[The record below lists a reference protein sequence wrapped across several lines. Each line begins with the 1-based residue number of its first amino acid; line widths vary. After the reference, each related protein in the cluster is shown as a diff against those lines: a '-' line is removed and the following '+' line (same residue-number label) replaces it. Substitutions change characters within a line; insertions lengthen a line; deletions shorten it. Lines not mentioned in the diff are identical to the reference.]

1 MWFSLITYEFLPL
14 YRILYLIGDDMPDQF
29 RYESILESIS
39 GGFFACDNQY
49 VITYWNHA
57 AEIGTGL
64 SAKEVLGKNVFDVF
78 PNAAGA
84 PLGEK
89 YRLAMET
96 KTYQSFETSYKDERF
111 EAWYDIRIY
120 PAENGLSIFFQDI
133 TEKKREQRQKEI
145 LVEISAAI
153 SSSKHLDELCL
164 RAAEKIALLFDIPS
178 KLVCLYLYDPR
189 GNEIRLVAPALIDVE
204 FPQAVVHQAVSGD
217 SARLAARAAFQK
229 EAIVSDQINEGTV
242 STLFQEEI
250 QNLHLATLLVI
261 PLVVQ
266 GDVQGVLE
274 VLTIKGKDFVA
285 GDLEILSVVA
295 NELAGGMN
303 RKRLIDELRMKNVEL
318 ESQTQK
324 TLEVSDTLK
333 KFLATFSHEL
343 RSPLN
348 SIIGFSELV
357 TSQYHDLSPESV
369 QEFMKNINTSGRHLQ
384 QIIND
389 ILDLSKIEAG
399 KMDLHIASYPVSYFE
414 EGVRRVLASEIAEKD
429 IRVEFALSPEF
440 DEIVV
445 DQTRFKQILINLVSN
460 AIKFSSRSATVT
472 LSSQRVRNDIE
483 FEVRDTGVGIKP
495 EEFGGLF
502 KPFRQMPSGQEL
514 SRQGLGLGLAIT
526 KKLVELHG
534 GTIWIESEW
543 GKGTSVFFQI
553 PLIVDAA
560 SERLMQAGMLLDAL
574 QREATPRD
582 EGEKPLAL
590 IVEDAPQAGE
600 LLKMHIESAG
610 YRVEIARDGSE
621 AVDMAKRLHPSVI
634 TLDLMLPLKDGW
646 QVMKELKRH
655 PLCKHIPI
663 IIVSIIDEKNLG
675 FSLGAVDYFVKPVN
689 KEDLLQALDRV
700 HLIPKPDQQSPTVL
714 VIDDDRA
721 AIDLIQVIL
730 ENEGYRIL
738 KAFQGKEGLELAV
751 REHPDLIILDLIMPE
766 VSGFNVAYQLRQIP
780 ATRSIPIIIL
790 TSMEVDADTA
800 AQLSTYV
807 SGLMSKSTFTKK
819 DLLREINNVE
829 NMR

>member
-153 SSSKHLDELCL
+153 SSYKHLDELCL

>member
-1 MWFSLITYEFLPL
+1 
-14 YRILYLIGDDMPDQF
+14 MPDQF

-64 SAKEVLGKNVFDVF
+64 SAKDVLGKNVFEVF

-111 EAWYDIRIY
+111 EAWFDIRIY
-120 PAENGLSIFFQDI
+120 PAENGLSLFFQDI
-133 TEKKREQRQKEI
+133 TEKKKEQRQKEI

-204 FPQAVVHQAVSGD
+204 FPQEFVHQPVSGD

-229 EAIVSDQINEGTV
+229 EAIVSDRISEGTV

-250 QNLHLATLLVI
+250 QNLHLTTLLVI

-285 GDLEILSVVA
+285 GDLEILSVVT
-295 NELAGGMN
+295 NELAGGMS

-324 TLEVSDTLK
+324 TLEASDTLK

-357 TSQYHDLSPESV
+357 TTQYNDLSPESV
-369 QEFMKNINTSGRHLQ
+369 QEFMKNINASGRHLQ

-414 EGVRRVLASEIAEKD
+414 EGVRRVLASEIAGKD
-429 IRVEFALSPEF
+429 IRLEFALSPEF

-472 LSSQRVRNDIE
+472 ISSQRVRNDIE
-483 FEVRDTGVGIKP
+483 FEVRDAGVGIKP

-502 KPFRQMPSGQEL
+502 KPFRQAPSGQEL

-553 PLIVDAA
+553 PLIVDAT

-574 QREATPRD
+574 QREITPRD

-590 IVEDAPQAGE
+590 IVEDAPQASE

-610 YRVEIARDGSE
+610 YRVEIARNGAE

-689 KEDLLQALDRV
+689 KEDLLQALNRV
-700 HLIPKPDQQSPTVL
+700 HLIPKPDQRTPTVL

-800 AQLSTYV
+800 AQLSAYV

-829 NMR
+829 NAR

>member
-1 MWFSLITYEFLPL
+1 
-14 YRILYLIGDDMPDQF
+14 MPDQF

-64 SAKEVLGKNVFDVF
+64 SAKDVLGKNVFEVF

-111 EAWYDIRIY
+111 EAWFDIRIY
-120 PAENGLSIFFQDI
+120 PAENGLSVFFQDI
-133 TEKKREQRQKEI
+133 TEKKKEQRQKEI

-204 FPQAVVHQAVSGD
+204 FPQEFVHQPVSGD

-229 EAIVSDQINEGTV
+229 EAIVSDRISEGTV

-250 QNLHLATLLVI
+250 QNLHLTTLLVI

-285 GDLEILSVVA
+285 GDLEILSVVT
-295 NELAGGMN
+295 NELAGGMS

-324 TLEVSDTLK
+324 TLEASDTLK

-357 TSQYHDLSPESV
+357 TTQYNDLSPESV
-369 QEFMKNINTSGRHLQ
+369 QEFMKNINASGRHLQ

-414 EGVRRVLASEIAEKD
+414 EGVRRVLASEIAGKD
-429 IRVEFALSPEF
+429 IRLEFALSPEF

-472 LSSQRVRNDIE
+472 ISSQRVRNDIE
-483 FEVRDTGVGIKP
+483 FEVRDAGVGIKP

-502 KPFRQMPSGQEL
+502 KPFRQAPSGQEL

-553 PLIVDAA
+553 PLIVDAT

-574 QREATPRD
+574 QREITPRD

-590 IVEDAPQAGE
+590 IVEDAPQASE

-610 YRVEIARDGSE
+610 YRVEIARNGAE

-689 KEDLLQALDRV
+689 KEDLLQALNRV
-700 HLIPKPDQQSPTVL
+700 HLIPKPDQRTPTVL

-800 AQLSTYV
+800 AQLSAYV

-829 NMR
+829 NAR

>member
-1 MWFSLITYEFLPL
+1 
-14 YRILYLIGDDMPDQF
+14 MPDQF

-64 SAKEVLGKNVFDVF
+64 SAKDVLGKNVFEVF

-111 EAWYDIRIY
+111 EAWFDIRIY
-120 PAENGLSIFFQDI
+120 PAENGLSVFFQDI
-133 TEKKREQRQKEI
+133 TEKKKEQRQKEI

-204 FPQAVVHQAVSGD
+204 FPQEFVHQPVSGD

-229 EAIVSDQINEGTV
+229 EAIVSDRISEGTV

-250 QNLHLATLLVI
+250 QNLHLTTLLVI

-285 GDLEILSVVA
+285 GDLEILSVVT
-295 NELAGGMN
+295 NELAGGMS

-324 TLEVSDTLK
+324 TLEASDTLK

-357 TSQYHDLSPESV
+357 TTQYNDLSPESV
-369 QEFMKNINTSGRHLQ
+369 QEFMKNINASGRHLQ

-414 EGVRRVLASEIAEKD
+414 EGVRRVLASEIAGKD
-429 IRVEFALSPEF
+429 IRLEFALSPEF

-472 LSSQRVRNDIE
+472 ISSQRVRNDIE
-483 FEVRDTGVGIKP
+483 FEVRDAGVGIKP

-502 KPFRQMPSGQEL
+502 KPFRQAPSGQEL

-553 PLIVDAA
+553 PLIVDAT

-574 QREATPRD
+574 QREITPRD

-590 IVEDAPQAGE
+590 IVEDAPQASE

-610 YRVEIARDGSE
+610 YKVEIARNGAE

-689 KEDLLQALDRV
+689 KEDLLQALNRV
-700 HLIPKPDQQSPTVL
+700 HLIPKPDQRTPTVL

-800 AQLSTYV
+800 AQLSAYV

-829 NMR
+829 NAR